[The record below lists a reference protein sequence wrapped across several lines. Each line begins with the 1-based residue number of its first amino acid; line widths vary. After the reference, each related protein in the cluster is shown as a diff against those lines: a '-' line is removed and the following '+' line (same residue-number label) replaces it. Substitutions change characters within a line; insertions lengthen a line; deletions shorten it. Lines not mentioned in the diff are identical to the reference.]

1 MTQRTKPWF
10 TREGFRSWLIGMIA
24 AVLIIGTILTWW
36 MVQRVD
42 REMREVLLLEAR
54 LVERSLNINRI
65 KALTGTDADLENPDY
80 LRLKEQL
87 SLIRKDHTN
96 CRFLYLMGRRADG
109 NLFIFVDSEP
119 TDSKDY
125 SPPGQSYREAPE
137 GYRRVFDTREKAT
150 IGPVSD
156 RWGRWITALVPVI
169 DPVTSNLVAVMGM
182 DIDARTWRTDLA
194 ATAALP
200 ASSMLALM
208 ITLASLIFAV
218 SSMSRLRKSEIL
230 HETILETTGTAILII
245 EEDMTISFVNKE
257 FEKMTGY
264 PQEEVVNQKK
274 WTEFVT
280 EADLEWMIRQ
290 HNLRR
295 TAEANLARRNYEF
308 RLVNREGRLKD
319 VYLVVSMIPGT
330 KKTLASLIDLTDV
343 KQAQE
348 ALKQSESWY
357 RTLFENTG
365 TATVI
370 LEEDTT
376 ISFANAEFM
385 AMSGYA
391 KEEIEGK
398 KSWTDFTFRED
409 LDDMLTRHRQR
420 RQNGEPPLKQYE
432 FRFVDK
438 GGRIRNIFLHV
449 DIIPG
454 TKKSIAALLDITDR
468 KQAEESLKEA
478 QRQMADIID
487 FLPDATFVIDKA
499 GKVIAWNRAIE
510 ALTGV
515 GKESIL
521 GKGNRE
527 YALHF
532 FRERKP
538 TLIDLVLQ
546 PREEAEKS
554 DNHLK
559 WKGNVLTGELHIP
572 NLAGKEVYLLG
583 TASILYDT
591 KGSVVGAIETIRD
604 VTERVRMEHQFHQA
618 QKMEAIGA
626 LAGGIAHD
634 FNNILGA
641 VIGYTEIAQRE
652 SGLSPR
658 LKRHLEQ
665 IHKAGE
671 RATQLVQQILTF
683 SRQAEER
690 PQPIRIRP
698 IIKEALHLLRASL
711 PSTILIHQEIR
722 ADHDMILADPTQIH
736 QIMMNLCTN
745 AAHAMREAKGELTI
759 RLAPA
764 EVGDRDAPPDPHGL
778 NAGRYLVLTVGDT
791 GAGIEPGVIDRI
803 FDPFFTT
810 KKPGEGTGMGLA
822 VVHGIVKNCGGA
834 VTVKSEPGKG
844 AEFNVYF
851 PLLPEETEGGAASD
865 AMADIAGGIETL
877 LFIDDE
883 ESLVQV
889 GLEMLEGL
897 GYKVIGRTSSP
908 EGLELFRAQPDRFD
922 LVITDMTMPILTG
935 IDLVR
940 EIKRIRPGMP
950 VILCSGFNETMTR
963 EKAMELGVDEFILK
977 PIVFKH
983 IAPTIRRVLDGEI
996 GPHDGIPGNK
1006 AGGDNDSLTLGRTPP
1021 ILAPPKR
1028 SSA

>member
-280 EADLEWMIRQ
+280 EADREWMIRQ

-295 TAEANLARRNYEF
+295 TAEANLVRRNYEF

-641 VIGYTEIAQRE
+641 IMGYAELYRE
-652 SGLSPR
+652 QVRDRPKVHHAMG
-658 LKRHLEQ
+658 EVF
-665 IHKAGE
+665 KAAV
-671 RATQLVQQILTF
+671 RAKDLVQQILTF
-683 SRQAEER
+683 SRRTVQEKR
-690 PQPIRIRP
+690 PTAVIP
-698 IIKEALHLLRASL
+698 IIQEVAGFIRASL
-711 PSTILIHQEIR
+711 PKTIEIR
-722 ADHDMILADPTQIH
+722 QKLNVSSDMILADDTQVH
-736 QIMMNLCTN
+736 QVLMNLCTN
-745 AAHAMREAKGELTI
+745 AGQAMADKGGILEIGLE
-759 RLAPA
+759 
-764 EVGDRDAPPDPHGL
+764 EVLIGEKEHWRVPSLPI
-778 NAGRYLVLTVGDT
+778 GRYLRLDVRDT
-791 GAGIEPGVIDRI
+791 GHGIPQEDLGKI
-803 FDPFFTT
+803 FDPYFTT
-810 KKPGEGTGMGLA
+810 KGIGEGTGLGLA
-822 VVHGIVKNCGGA
+822 VVHGIVKDHGGEIK
-834 VTVKSEPGKG
+834 VYSEIGKG
-844 AEFNVYF
+844 ALFSVYW
-851 PLLPEETEGGAASD
+851 PLMEKPEDVIRPHAEPDLSGGD
-865 AMADIAGGIETL
+865 ERL
-877 LFIDDE
+877 LLIDDE
-883 ESLVQV
+883 EPLACLVK
-889 GLEMLEGL
+889 EFLEGL
-897 GYKVIGRTSSP
+897 GYRVVSETDPLKAV
-908 EGLELFRAQPDRFD
+908 EEFRRNSDEFD
-922 LVITDMTMPILTG
+922 LVITDKTMPHMTG
-935 IDLVR
+935 FDVVR
-940 EIKRIRPGMP
+940 ELRKIRADIP
-950 VILCSGFNETMTR
+950 VILCSGFQEKDDQGKQTALGIRFFIMKPVRMQELAETVR
-963 EKAMELGVDEFILK
+963 KALN
-977 PIVFKH
+977 
-983 IAPTIRRVLDGEI
+983 RI
-996 GPHDGIPGNK
+996 G
-1006 AGGDNDSLTLGRTPP
+1006 
-1021 ILAPPKR
+1021 
-1028 SSA
+1028 